1 MSNPKKHSPGK
12 KMQKSYRVQ
21 REPDKPL
28 FFALHFSLQETFIA
42 VGGNHA
48 GLLPLAGEEI
58 GALNLFPPLRAAARL
73 P

>member
-1 MSNPKKHSPGK
+1 
-12 KMQKSYRVQ
+12 MQKSYRVQ
-21 REPDKPL
+21 IKPDKPL